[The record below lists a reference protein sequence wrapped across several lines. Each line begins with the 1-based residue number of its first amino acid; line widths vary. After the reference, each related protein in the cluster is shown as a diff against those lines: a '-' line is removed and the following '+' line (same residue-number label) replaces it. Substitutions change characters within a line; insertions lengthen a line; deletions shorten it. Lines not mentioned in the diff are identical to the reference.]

1 MNGFGGMG
9 MCSKDNGIPS
19 GTLLIMN
26 EVGKTFNVKDTSWL
40 WMVEDDGGMV
50 GGSENFSDV
59 CVVAC

>member
-1 MNGFGGMG
+1 MDVNRMNGFGGMG

-40 WMVEDDGGMV
+40 
-50 GGSENFSDV
+50 
-59 CVVAC
+59 